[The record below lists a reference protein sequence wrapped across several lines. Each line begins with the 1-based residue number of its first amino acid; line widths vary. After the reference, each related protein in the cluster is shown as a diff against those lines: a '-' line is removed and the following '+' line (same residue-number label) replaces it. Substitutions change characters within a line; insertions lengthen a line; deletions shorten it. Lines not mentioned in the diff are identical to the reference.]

1 MVWVSDAFF
10 SMVCL
15 NGEKQ
20 SLWRGAEA
28 LNMQRAP
35 MKPADQVINIARCA
49 RYAAFL
55 ITLPSKKSQQLPMRG
70 SFLLLS
76 PYRCL

>member
-1 MVWVSDAFF
+1 MT
-10 SMVCL
+10 
-15 NGEKQ
+15 
-20 SLWRGAEA
+20 
-28 LNMQRAP
+28 
-35 MKPADQVINIARCA
+35 PADQVINIARFA